1 MTKPPPTPSRYNYG
15 KCNGHTQ
22 SYIEQ
27 TSQLD
32 VSRETK
38 KVQLARLILKHLL
51 KKNYTIEF
59 SFTHTVRY
67 IAASCVTVQNHPKLD
82 PSTAAPILATTYSMK
97 SNTIESA
104 EAMTKD
110 MAIVYILL
118 LLIMCEC

>member
-1 MTKPPPTPSRYNYG
+1 MFQEK
-15 KCNGHTQ
+15 Q
-22 SYIEQ
+22 
-27 TSQLD
+27 
-32 VSRETK
+32 K

-82 PSTAAPILATTYSMK
+82 PSTAAPILVTTYSMK

-110 MAIVYILL
+110 MAIVYYY
-118 LLIMCEC
+118 CC